1 MADIGRQQGSF
12 VLQTESGFL
21 YFFYYKGLLI
31 QVESFLDSN
40 KNWVIGRKCAFVDQ
54 LTSFTWASLTVSKRV
69 TQCHSF
75 LEAEII
81 ILYDTQ

>member
-1 MADIGRQQGSF
+1 MAISRGVSF
-12 VLQTESGFL
+12 FKRNHVSFI
-21 YFFYYKGLLI
+21 FFTTKGLLI